1 LKFIKKITETQ
12 LFKISSLNSL
22 SVILKIGVG
31 LVTSKLLAVFVGPGG
46 MALVGNLRNFMTSLE
61 SISTLGFQN
70 GIVKYVAETQTKNE
84 FSPNEKWV
92 PENPNLNTFSE
103 ESEKDQS
110 ELQKIMATVFI
121 SLLFVAMLLS
131 GGLFFLA
138 TYFSSHIFGNSWDFS
153 VVFKV
158 LALAL
163 PWYAVSLFF
172 VSVINGLGQF
182 KKVIW
187 ITILGNAIGLLVSL
201 VLIWN
206 YKTLGAL
213 LAIVVTPALLFF
225 VTFYFINKEISVFK
239 AIRLQYFD
247 FKIIKNLSS
256 YSLMALV
263 SSVLGPLVLLEIR
276 KNVIASVGLDAAGY
290 WETITRIS
298 SYYMLFA
305 STILSVYF
313 LPKLANAKNNGE
325 TKTVF
330 WSYYKSILPL
340 FIVGLTMIYFLRF
353 FIVELLFTKEFLPVA
368 SMFFWQLV
376 GDILKVTFLILGY
389 QLFAKKLTLAFIISE
404 IASLAVLYFLSNY
417 LILFFGIQGV
427 LIAQVLDNLI
437 YLLVLVVYFR
447 KSLF

>member
-1 LKFIKKITETQ
+1 M
-12 LFKISSLNSL
+12 
-22 SVILKIGVG
+22 LKIGVG
-31 LVTSKLLAVFVGPGG
+31 LVTSKLLAVFVGPSG
-46 MALVGNLRNFMTSLE
+46 MALVGNLRNFITSLE

-70 GIVKYVAETQTKNE
+70 GIVKYIAEAD
-84 FSPNEKWV
+84 
-92 PENPNLNTFSE
+92 
-103 ESEKDQS
+103 KDKS
-110 ELQKIMATVFI
+110 ELQKIIATVFI
-121 SLLFVAMLLS
+121 SLLLVAIGLS
-131 GGLFFLA
+131 GILFFFA
-138 TYFSSHIFGNSWDFS
+138 SYWNNQIFGIHFDYSF
-153 VVFKV
+153 VFKA

-201 VLIWN
+201 VMVLN

-213 LAIVVTPALLFF
+213 LAMVVTPALFF
-225 VTFYFINKEISVFK
+225 LVSFYFVNKEIPFLRMVQLDF
-239 AIRLQYFD
+239 FD

-263 SSVLGPLVLLEIR
+263 SSVFGPLVFLAIR
-276 KNVIASVGLDAAGY
+276 KNVIAVVGIDQAGY
-290 WETITRIS
+290 WETMTRIS

-313 LPKLANAKNNGE
+313 LPKLASAKSNDE
-325 TKTVF
+325 TKNVF

-340 FIVGLTMIYFLRF
+340 FIVGLSLIYALRF
-353 FIVELLFTKEFLPVA
+353 FIIELLFTAAFLPVA

-376 GDILKVTFLILGY
+376 GDILKVAFLILGY
-389 QLFAKKLTLAFIISE
+389 QFFAKKLTLAFIISE

-417 LILFFGIQGV
+417 LIQFFGIQGV
-427 LIAQVLDNLI
+427 LIAQALDNLI

>member
-1 LKFIKKITETQ
+1 

-31 LVTSKLLAVFVGPGG
+31 LVTSKLLAIFVGPSG

-70 GIVKYVAETQTKNE
+70 GIVKYVAEADNDR
-84 FSPNEKWV
+84 SI
-92 PENPNLNTFSE
+92 
-103 ESEKDQS
+103 
-110 ELQKIMATVFI
+110 LQKIIATVFI
-121 SLLFVAMLLS
+121 SLLLVAIGLS
-131 GGLFFLA
+131 VVLFFFA
-138 TYFSSHIFGNSWDFS
+138 SYWNKQIFGLHFDYSF
-153 VVFKV
+153 VFKA

-187 ITILGNAIGLLVSL
+187 IAILGNAIGLLISL

-213 LAIVVTPALLFF
+213 LAIVLTPALLFF
-225 VTFYFINKEISVFK
+225 VSFYFVNQEIFFLK
-239 AIRLQYFD
+239 TIRLQNFE
-247 FKIIKNLSS
+247 FKILKKLSS

-263 SSVLGPLVLLEIR
+263 SSVIGPLVFLAIR
-276 KNVIASVGLDAAGY
+276 KNVIVTVGIDQAGY
-290 WETITRIS
+290 WETMTRIS
-298 SYYMLFA
+298 TYYMLFA

-313 LPKLANAKNNGE
+313 LPKLASAKSNSE
-325 TKTVF
+325 TKRVF

-340 FIVGLTMIYFLRF
+340 FVIGLSLIYTLRF
-353 FIVELLFTKEFLPVA
+353 FIVELLFTKEFLPVTA
-368 SMFFWQLV
+368 MFFWQLV
-376 GDILKVTFLILGY
+376 GDVLKVAFLILGY
-389 QLFAKKLTLAFIISE
+389 QFFAKKLTLAFIISE
-404 IASLAVLYFLSNY
+404 ITSLAVLYFLSNY
-417 LILFFGIQGV
+417 LIQLFGIQGV
-427 LIAQVLDNLI
+427 LIAQVLDNFI

>member
-1 LKFIKKITETQ
+1 MQTQ
-12 LFKISSLNSL
+12 LFKISTLNSL

-31 LVTSKLLAVFVGPGG
+31 LVTSKLLAVFVGPSG

-70 GIVKYVAETQTKNE
+70 GIVKYVAEC
-84 FSPNEKWV
+84 
-92 PENPNLNTFSE
+92 
-103 ESEKDQS
+103 DQDKS
-110 ELQKIMATVFI
+110 ELQKIIATVFI
-121 SLLFVAMLLS
+121 SLLLVAIGLS
-131 GGLFFLA
+131 VILFFFSTYWNNQIFG
-138 TYFSSHIFGNSWDFS
+138 TYFEYSF
-153 VVFKV
+153 VFKV

-163 PWYAVSLFF
+163 PWYAVSLFLA
-172 VSVINGLGQF
+172 SIINGLGQF

-187 ITILGNAIGLLVSL
+187 ITILGNVIGLLVSL

-213 LAIVVTPALLFF
+213 LSIVVAPALLFL
-225 VTFYFINKEISVFK
+225 VSFYFVNKEIPFLRT
-239 AIRLQYFD
+239 IRLHYFD

-263 SSVLGPLVLLEIR
+263 SSVLGPLVFLAIR
-276 KNVIASVGLDAAGY
+276 KNVIATVGIDQAGY
-290 WETITRIS
+290 WETMTRIS
-298 SYYMLFA
+298 TYYMLFA
-305 STILSVYF
+305 STILSLYF
-313 LPKLANAKNNGE
+313 LPKLASAKSNLE
-325 TKTVF
+325 TKVVF

-340 FIVGLTMIYFLRF
+340 FIVGLLLIYALRF
-353 FIVELLFTKEFLPVA
+353 FIVELLFTKAFLPVA

-376 GDILKVTFLILGY
+376 GDILKVAFLILGY
-389 QLFAKKLTLAFIISE
+389 QFFAKKLTSAFIISE
-404 IASLAVLYFLSNY
+404 IASLAVMYFLSTY
-417 LILFFGIQGV
+417 LIHFFGIQGV

>member
-1 LKFIKKITETQ
+1 MFIKNITQTQ

-31 LVTSKLLAVFVGPGG
+31 LVTSKLLAVFVGPSG

-70 GIVKYVAETQTKNE
+70 GIVKYVAESDKDKTK
-84 FSPNEKWV
+84 
-92 PENPNLNTFSE
+92 
-103 ESEKDQS
+103 
-110 ELQKIMATVFI
+110 LQEIIATVFI
-121 SLLFVAMLLS
+121 SLLLVAIGLS
-131 GGLFFLA
+131 GILFFFA
-138 TYFSSHIFGNSWDFS
+138 TYWNHQIFGTHFDYSF
-153 VVFKV
+153 VFKV

-163 PWYAVSLFF
+163 PWYAVSLFL

-213 LAIVVTPALLFF
+213 LAIVVTPALLFL
-225 VTFYFINKEISVFK
+225 VSFYFVNQEVSFLKT
-239 AIRLQYFD
+239 IRLHCFD
-247 FKIIKNLSS
+247 FTIIKNLSS

-263 SSVLGPLVLLEIR
+263 SSVFGPLVFLAIR
-276 KNVIASVGLDAAGY
+276 KNVIATVGMNQAGY
-290 WETITRIS
+290 WETMTRIS
-298 SYYMLFA
+298 TYYMLFA

-313 LPKLANAKNNGE
+313 LPKLASAKNKRE

-330 WSYYKSILPL
+330 WSYYKSIFPL
-340 FIVGLTMIYFLRF
+340 FIVSLSLIYVLRF
-353 FIVELLFTKEFLPVA
+353 FIIELLFTKEFLPVA
-368 SMFFWQLV
+368 SMFFWQLT
-376 GDILKVTFLILGY
+376 GDILKVAFLILGY
-389 QLFAKKLTLAFIISE
+389 QFFAKKLTVAFIISE
-404 IASLAVLYFLSNY
+404 IVSLGILYFLSNY
-417 LILFFGIQGV
+417 FIHFFGIQGV
-427 LIAQVLDNLI
+427 LIAQVVDNFI

>member
-1 LKFIKKITETQ
+1 LKFIKNIIQTQ

-31 LVTSKLLAVFVGPGG
+31 LVTSKLLAIFVGPSG

-70 GIVKYVAETQTKNE
+70 GIIKYVAE
-84 FSPNEKWV
+84 NEKD
-92 PENPNLNTFSE
+92 
-103 ESEKDQS
+103 KS
-110 ELQKIMATVFI
+110 ELQKIIATVFI
-121 SLLFVAMLLS
+121 SLLLVAIVLS
-131 GGLFFLA
+131 GILFFFA
-138 TYFSSHIFGNSWDFS
+138 TYWNNQIFGTHFDYSF
-153 VVFKV
+153 VFKA

-182 KKVIW
+182 KKIIW
-187 ITILGNAIGLLVSL
+187 IAILGNAIGLLVSL
-201 VLIWN
+201 VLILN

-213 LAIVVTPALLFF
+213 LAIVVSPALLFF
-225 VTFYFINKEISVFK
+225 VSFYFINKEIPFLNT
-239 AIRLQYFD
+239 IRLQAFD

-263 SSVLGPLVLLEIR
+263 SSVFGPLVFLAIR
-276 KNVIASVGLDAAGY
+276 KNVIATVGIDQAGY
-290 WETITRIS
+290 WETMTRIS
-298 SYYMLFA
+298 SYYMMFA

-313 LPKLANAKNNGE
+313 LPKLASAKSDGE
-325 TKTVF
+325 TRTVF

-340 FIVGLTMIYFLRF
+340 FIVGLAIIYGLRF
-353 FIVELLFTKEFLPVA
+353 FIIKLLFTKEFLPVA

-376 GDILKVTFLILGY
+376 GDILKVVFLILGY
-389 QLFAKKLTLAFIISE
+389 QFFAKKLTVAFILSE
-404 IASLAVLYFLSNY
+404 IASLAVLYFLSNF
-417 LILFFGIQGV
+417 LIQFFGIQGV